1 MEPKFLLTVLACLF
15 LTLPSLD
22 ATAQEKRVRFGV
34 IALDDTE
41 DARESTQG
49 VVRTLD
55 SKSYEV
61 LDPYAIE
68 REIEKARVPK
78 PPAELGQKFT
88 NYTNAINEGIKAY
101 FYDGAKLSIELL
113 GPIFDAGVTSR
124 EMLAYRPDR
133 SAQIY
138 ETGVVLLRS
147 YQDVGQK
154 ENAEAV
160 ASLLARHFPHHL
172 PSTGST
178 PPETRALVE
187 KRIAQLLDPS
197 TSIVLRPLGEARE
210 CATFLNGIALEQG
223 KPTPVDPEIDYFIT
237 LDCPSTSPAIW
248 KLRPTANAR
257 LEVPLV
263 TGSPLEVIIEDGS
276 QSSRREAEDAL
287 RAIRFWSGLDLMIG
301 VSHLAA
307 KDTDATVL
315 LVRVESSR
323 MPLWSDET
331 SKKGVATLR
340 PSLLPEYLD
349 AQSQP
354 NAISRSSAAKKNGK
368 RRALPL
374 VLTGL
379 GVVGAGAGGYFAF
392 TGSRALQRAVC
403 SEAND
408 ARDIAGCADVEDAY
422 TYEELGDTS
431 EEQVNELQT
440 RLDSAT
446 KRRNLGFGAVAAG
459 SALAIGG
466 VIWWARSGKAKDAS
480 TTLLV
485 APSKDGLAVGWSM
498 SF

>member
-1 MEPKFLLTVLACLF
+1 MEPKFFITLIACLIF
-15 LTLPSLD
+15 VLPSLEVS
-22 ATAQEKRVRFGV
+22 AQEQRVRFGV

-68 REIEKARVPK
+68 QELEKARVPK
-78 PPAELGQKFT
+78 PSAELGQQFT
-88 NYTNAINEGIKAY
+88 NYTNSINEGIKAY

-113 GPIFDAGVTSR
+113 GPIFDAGITSR
-124 EMLAYRPDR
+124 DMLAYRPDR

-147 YQDVGQK
+147 YQDIGQK
-154 ENAEAV
+154 DNAQAV

-187 KRIAQLLDPS
+187 KRISTLLDPA

-223 KPTPVDPEIDYFIT
+223 KPVPVDPELDYFIT

-248 KLRPTANAR
+248 KLRPTENMR

-263 TGSPLEVIIEDGS
+263 VGSPLDVAIKDGS
-276 QSSRREAEDAL
+276 QTSRRVAEDAL
-287 RAIRFWSGLDLMIG
+287 RAIRFWSGLDLMVG

-331 SKKGVATLR
+331 SKKGVATLL

-349 AQSQP
+349 EQP
-354 NAISRSSAAKKNGK
+354 SAMVGRTSTSRK
-368 RRALPL
+368 RSKRKVLPI
-374 VLTGL
+374 VMTGL
-379 GVVGAGAGGYFAF
+379 GVVGAGAGGYLAI
-392 TGSRALQRAVC
+392 TGNRDLQRAVC
-403 SEAND
+403 SEANE
-408 ARDIAGCADVEDAY
+408 AKDIAACADVENAY
-422 TYEELGDTS
+422 TYEELGSTP

-446 KRRNLGFGAVAAG
+446 RQRNIGIGVLAAG
-459 SALAIGG
+459 GVMAIGG
-466 VIWWARSGKAKDAS
+466 SVWWAMSGRSKEAPSA
-480 TTLLV
+480 LLV
-485 APSKDGLAVGWSM
+485 VPSKNGLELGWSV